1 MKQQSAATVSSL
13 KGAGRVML
21 SEIDRQSALRLA
33 LALVCVIASAGV
45 AAFAPYLFKLLIDFF
60 AEADGAVRAASL
72 PFLLV
77 SGYVASQ
84 WIGRMIGELRWLLVG
99 TAEQRFFRRLSGRMF
114 DHVMRLPLRFHLD
127 HKTGAIGQSL
137 EQGLNGYRM
146 LLQQTVFTALPGVIE
161 LVVIAAI
168 VATVF
173 DPVFL
178 LVLGVSAVA
187 YGIVFA
193 RGAASILSV
202 SREVSAAR
210 VEAHALLTD
219 SMMNFETVKLSAAE
233 GQIGRQYDGALAR
246 SEASWRDF
254 FIKRTKNGFSVAL
267 VFAASLGASM
277 LLAVQG
283 VAEGTLTVGALVLLN
298 TYLLQIIRPI
308 EMLGFAVRD
317 IGQGIAFIEKMLALM
332 NETPEMERNLD
343 KAPARSA
350 ARPAPAQIDFEGVS
364 FNYVEDRPILRDLS
378 FTIEPGKRTAIV
390 GPSGAGKSS
399 VIRLLARFY
408 DPQKGRVLFDGAD
421 ISQMDPAALRRMIA
435 VVPQDTILFNDTLG
449 RNIAFGAE
457 DLPQAEIERAVAL
470 ARLDGLLAALP
481 EGYDTIVGERGLK
494 LSGGEKQRVA
504 IARATLKNPRIF
516 IFDEATS
523 SLDTRT
529 EQEILANLHEVS
541 QDVTTLMIAHRL
553 STIVNA
559 DDIIVLERGAVA
571 ERGRHD
577 ALLASNGLYAQM
589 WRNQSGPKKNSMAV
603 QENH

>member
-1 MKQQSAATVSSL
+1 MKQQNAATVSSI

-21 SEIDRQSALRLA
+21 TEIDRQSAVRLA
-33 LALVCVIASAGV
+33 LALVCVITSAGL

-60 AEADGAVRAASL
+60 SQDAVQAASL

-99 TAEQRFFRRLSGRMF
+99 TAEQRFFRRLSGKLF
-114 DHVMRLPLRFHLD
+114 SHVMRLPLRFHLE

-161 LVVIAAI
+161 LVVIAVI
-168 VATVF
+168 VAVIF
-173 DPVFL
+173 DPIFL
-178 LVLGVSAVA
+178 FVLGASAVA
-187 YGIVFA
+187 YAVVFA
-193 RGAASILSV
+193 KGAASILSV

-210 VEAHALLTD
+210 VDAHALLTD

-233 GQIGRQYDGALAR
+233 MQIGRRYDKALAR

-254 FIKRTKNGFSVAL
+254 FIKRTQNGFSVAL
-267 VFAASLGASM
+267 VFAAGLGASL
-277 LLAVQG
+277 LLAVRG
-283 VAEGTLTVGALVLLN
+283 LTEGSLTVGDLVLLN

-317 IGQGIAFIEKMLALM
+317 IGQGVAFIEKMLGLM
-332 NETPEMERNLD
+332 NEKPEMEQKSEAD
-343 KAPARSA
+343 TPARPRT
-350 ARPAPAQIDFEGVS
+350 RPAPAKIDFEGVS
-364 FNYVEDRPILRDLS
+364 FNYIEDRAILRDVS
-378 FTIEPGKRTAIV
+378 FTIEAGKRTALV

-399 VIRLLARFY
+399 IIRLLARFY
-408 DPQKGRVLFDGAD
+408 EPQQGRILFDGAD
-421 ISQMDPAALRRMIA
+421 ISQMDPDDLRRMIA

-470 ARLDGLLAALP
+470 ARLDGLIAALP
-481 EGYDTIVGERGLK
+481 DGYETIVGERGLK

-504 IARATLKNPRIF
+504 IARAALKNPRIF

-529 EQEILANLHEVS
+529 EQEILDNLREVS
-541 QDVTTLMIAHRL
+541 QGVTSLMIAHRL
-553 STIVNA
+553 STVVNA
-559 DDIIVLERGAVA
+559 DDIIVLERGAVV

-577 ALLASNGLYAQM
+577 ALLAQNGLYAQM
-589 WRNQSGPKKNSMAV
+589 WKNQSGPKKIPAAA
-603 QENH
+603 QENS